1 MTNSEVST
9 IIEALKQFANPEVLA
24 QLGQALSSVTNTEA
38 PATPI
43 EQAFANVTPT
53 TVPDGKTEIDDND
66 IDASVR
72 NILDDIIH
80 FNEDDVKDSINT
92 EVEELL
98 DDAGWIEENDKYDL
112 VFDKLKSAVIEK
124 LITNVEIRLEEF
136 KEILEKCKE

>member
-98 DDAGWIEENDKYDL
+98 DDAGWIKENSKYDL
-112 VFDKLKSAVIEK
+112 VFSKLKNAIIEN
-124 LITNVEIRLEEF
+124 LITKTECRL
-136 KEILEKCKE
+136 